1 MIRAL
6 VVWLVACASALAAGV
21 RPELRSSLAHARVF
35 IGESTELRL
44 LVSDVESEPTVDVSA
59 LTQFEVEKLGAQR
72 FSNSSLR
79 IVNGQVSE
87 SEQRGFEIVYRLT
100 PRAAGI
106 LRIPSLPVDIGG
118 EVIQSQPLAL
128 QVDPPTPTEL
138 AYVTADV
145 LEAPKYPMQR
155 AVLRLRVF
163 LKRLPGEYAKLDP
176 LQGAARLHLECPF
189 FDVPEGWRA
198 ELQVRDWLGPR
209 AQAAFPA
216 RVGFEINGYSP
227 PNPGLSLFGGGQTLF
242 SLEGRPATAADVA
255 DLPALE
261 GRHADYYVYELS
273 RSFQPRRSGR
283 VSFPPPALKGGVCA
297 KVRGDDP
304 VRELVYVVGE
314 PLDVV
319 VPELPTEG
327 RPAGFVGAIGREF
340 ALESSIAPRRCRVG
354 DPVVYTLTLRGSGN
368 LEEVEPPDFA
378 ALPAFAERF
387 AVETPTAEDANGA
400 RILRATLRP
409 RVAGEI
415 EVPAIP
421 FAYFDTERGEY
432 VQLQSNPVPL
442 TVEAVAALGAGSI
455 TSGAPITG
463 TPTSITRAA
472 GAFPDVDD
480 PAKVRNDHFPKRA
493 YAAIA
498 GALPLAW
505 LAVLWLAHRR
515 RAHAQDPHR
524 LRRKTAAETAR
535 ARMREA
541 KTVAEAQALD
551 VAREALV
558 GLVAAAAGVSEAAL
572 ASKDVRR
579 VLETT
584 GVEPA
589 LVTRVAAWFERHDG
603 ARFGGGQV
611 ARAMVDEA
619 ATLVDALADALT
631 ALRRIGA

>member
-6 VVWLVACASALAAGV
+6 AVWVLACASAVAVGV
-21 RPELRSSLAHARVF
+21 RPELRCSLAHARLF

-44 LVSDVESEPTVDVSA
+44 IVSDAESEPIVDVSA

-72 FSNSSLR
+72 FSNASLR
-79 IVNGQVSE
+79 IVNGQVSQ

-106 LRIPSLPVDIGG
+106 LRIPSLAVTVDG
-118 EVIQSQPLAL
+118 ESIESQPLAL
-128 QVDPPTPTEL
+128 RVDPPTPTEL
-138 AYVTADV
+138 AYVTTDL

-163 LKRLPGEYAKLDP
+163 LRRLPGEYAKLDP
-176 LQGAARLHLECPF
+176 LQGTARLQLECPF
-189 FDVPEGWRA
+189 FDVPDGWRA
-198 ELQVRDWLGPR
+198 ELEVRDWLGPR
-209 AQAAFPA
+209 AQAAFRA
-216 RVGFEINGYSP
+216 SVGFEINGYSP
-227 PNPGLSLFGGGQTLF
+227 PNPGLSLFGGGQALF
-242 SLEGRPATAADVA
+242 ALDGRPATAADVA
-255 DLPALE
+255 SVPALE
-261 GRHADYYVYELS
+261 GRHADYYVYELT
-273 RSFQPRRSGR
+273 RAFQPRRAGR
-283 VSFPPPALKGGVCA
+283 VTFSPAALKGGVCA
-297 KVRGDDP
+297 TVKADEP
-304 VRELVYVVGE
+304 QRELVYVVGE
-314 PLDVV
+314 ALDVV

-327 RPAGFVGAIGREF
+327 RPAGFVGAIGRDF
-340 ALESSIAPRRCRVG
+340 ALESMVAPRRCRVG

-378 ALPAFAERF
+378 ALPEFAERF
-387 AVETPTAEDANGA
+387 AVETPTAEDADGA

-409 RVAGEI
+409 RVAGDI

-432 VQLQSNPVPL
+432 AQVQSKPVPL

-463 TPTSITRAA
+463 TPTAITRAA

-480 PAKVRNDHFPKRA
+480 PAKVRNDQFPKRT

-505 LAVLWLAHRR
+505 FAVLLLAHRR

-535 ARMREA
+535 ARVREA
-541 KTVAEAQALD
+541 KTAAEAQALD
-551 VAREALV
+551 AAREALV

-579 VLETT
+579 VLEAT
-584 GVEPA
+584 GVEST

-619 ATLVDALADALT
+619 AGLVDALAEALT